1 MPRKR
6 AEAEV
11 LQMIDALGHESSYVA
26 GMWSEES
33 LGVYVGW
40 VARGNSFSDGMPV
53 QSESG
58 KIALVFSGE
67 EFSPLGTAQRLRA
80 SGHEFDVHGPDY
92 LVHLYEED
100 RSFPEGLNGR
110 FQGLITDRDQ
120 GIAVLFNDRYGM
132 HRCYY
137 HESKDAFYFAA
148 EAKAILSVCPE
159 TRRIDSQ
166 GLGEFVACG
175 CTLDGRTL
183 FHDIHV
189 LPGAA
194 KWVFKNARLERRESY
209 FSPQQWEAQE
219 RLDPELYYQE
229 LKNVFSQN
237 LPRYFQGREQV
248 GMSLTGGLDT
258 RMVMAW
264 QRSDAGSL
272 PCYTF
277 GGMRRDCQ
285 DVVVAR
291 EVAALCKQPHET
303 IHVDEE
309 FISRFPYYAERSV
322 YLTDG
327 CADVS
332 RSPDL
337 YLSEKAREIAPI
349 RMTGLYGSEVLR
361 GVLAF
366 KPDQVMPGLL
376 TPELQRSVQQAHE
389 TYAETRGTH
398 PISFAVFKQ
407 APWYHHGVLAL
418 EQTQYSVRTPFLDN
432 DLVRTVFRAP
442 KSTIASNDISLRLIA
457 DGNAALMRIPTDRG
471 LAGKRGRFA
480 EAMAHASL
488 EFLFKA
494 EYAYDMGM
502 PQWLARIDHCASA
515 LRLERLFLG
524 THKIFHFR
532 TWYRDA
538 LAGYVQEILLDPRS
552 LSRSYIDRKALK
564 AMVRGHVKGDRNYT
578 TDIHK
583 MLTLEIVHRLFL
595 DNPKAGGVRA
605 KSRLSASINA
615 VYCGT
620 A

>member
-1 MPRKR
+1 M
-6 AEAEV
+6 V
-11 LQMIDALGHESSYVA
+11 DALHHESSYVA
-26 GMWSEES
+26 GMWGEEA

-40 VARGNSFSDGMPV
+40 VARGNPFSNAMPV
-53 QSESG
+53 RSESG
-58 KIALVFSGE
+58 KVALVFSGE
-67 EFSPLGTAQRLRA
+67 EFSPPGTVQRLRGL
-80 SGHEFDVHGPDY
+80 GHECDIHGPDY
-92 LVHLYEED
+92 LIHLYEED
-100 RSFPEGLNGR
+100 RSFPEALNGR
-110 FQGLITDRDQ
+110 FQGLITDRDR
-120 GIAVLFNDRYGM
+120 GVAVLFNDRYGM

-137 HESKDAFYFAA
+137 HESRDAFYFAA
-148 EAKAILSVCPE
+148 EAKAILAVHPE
-159 TRRIDSQ
+159 TRRIDPQ

-175 CTLDGRTL
+175 CTLDGRSL
-183 FHDIHV
+183 FNDVHV

-194 KWVFKNARLERRESY
+194 KWVFKNARLERKESY

-219 RLDPELYYQE
+219 CLDPELYYQE
-229 LKNVFSQN
+229 LRSVFSQK
-237 LPRYFQGREQV
+237 LPRYFQGSERI

-258 RMVMAW
+258 RMIMAW

-291 EVAALCKQPHET
+291 EVAAVCKQPHET
-303 IHVDEE
+303 IQVNEE
-309 FISRFPYYAERSV
+309 FISQFPYYAERTV
-322 YLTDG
+322 YVTDG
-327 CADVS
+327 YADVS

-366 KPDQVMPGLL
+366 KPEQMMPGLL
-376 TPELQRSVQQAHE
+376 TPELQCSVHQARE
-389 TYAETRGTH
+389 TYAEARSTH

-407 APWYHHGVLAL
+407 APWYHHGILAL

-432 DLVRTVFRAP
+432 DLVQTVFRAP
-442 KSTIASNDISLRLIA
+442 KSSIASNDISLRLIA
-457 DGNAALMRIPTDRG
+457 EGNAALMRIRTDRG
-471 LAGKRGRFA
+471 LAGERGRVA
-480 EAMAHASL
+480 KAIARASL

-502 PQWLARIDHCASA
+502 PQWLARLDHSVSR
-515 LRLERLFLG
+515 LRLEQLFLG
-524 THKIFHFR
+524 RHKIFHFR

-538 LAGYVQEILLDPRS
+538 LAGYVQEMLLDPRS
-552 LSRSYIDRKALK
+552 LSRSYIDRKSLETL
-564 AMVRGHVKGDRNYT
+564 VRGHVRGDRNYT

-583 MLTLEIVHRLFL
+583 LLTLELLHRLFL

-605 KSRLSASINA
+605 KSRPSASINP